1 MNLSLEFSYVT
12 DIRKINFPLNI
23 NFRIECHLET
33 DMKIIFESKKKIA
46 GIGAPATKI
55 IFTRAPF
62 LQYKQFLLDK
72 NFRQYLETVMVSK
85 KILCIGVKKK
95 TIQKKYEMSVGSHS
109 ITVDFLG
116 SNRQFDRLEIFL
128 VFDKSDKYTRI
139 YDSYNTEQAAIYI
152 KSRKLTDFMKYTA

>member
-1 MNLSLEFSYVT
+1 MS
-12 DIRKINFPLNI
+12 
-23 NFRIECHLET
+23 
-33 DMKIIFESKKKIA
+33 
-46 GIGAPATKI
+46 
-55 IFTRAPF
+55 
-62 LQYKQFLLDK
+62 
-72 NFRQYLETVMVSK
+72 
-85 KILCIGVKKK
+85 KKK